1 MSWNPPQ
8 GKSDFM
14 LDSNTMTAHFWADN
28 KQDLKTMLNMQMV
41 NLVVAGF
48 KIEAHPVSD
57 VKPEIFGDDE

>member
-41 NLVVAGF
+41 HLVVAGF